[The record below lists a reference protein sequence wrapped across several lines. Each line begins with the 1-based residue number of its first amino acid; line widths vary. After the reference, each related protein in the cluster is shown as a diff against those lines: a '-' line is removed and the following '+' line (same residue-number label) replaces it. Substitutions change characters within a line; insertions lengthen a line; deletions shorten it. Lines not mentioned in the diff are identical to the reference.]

1 MTDFMTRLP
10 QMLSTPWVPW
20 IILGVISV
28 GVLLGQ
34 VQKTGPSK
42 PLRFSETGW
51 LNALGWFS
59 VLFSP
64 VLILLFLSVLFMLG
78 QVGWKIVTGDTIREG
93 SDNLRWYVL
102 SFVGLLTALG
112 GIIGTPLAL
121 LRVWTTERQTK
132 TAEQGHITDR
142 INKAVEGLG
151 ATKQVRRQRRNKKS
165 DLLYEDNAENK
176 PDYKK
181 PILEDV
187 TEPNIEVRVGAIFA
201 LERIAQDSLR
211 DHVQIME
218 ILCSYIRDNS
228 PAPSA
233 INKARPDL
241 PNYIGGTNKTDHR
254 DIPRLSVD
262 IQIALTVIGRRTRKQ
277 REKEM
282 KTGMG
287 TMSLAGCNFQKFIG
301 KNLDFS
307 GLNFSGSW
315 FGEAHL
321 TDCDFSGCEFVNA
334 TLDGGST
341 IRCVL
346 KDVNASG
353 ATFSGRLLSG
363 TNFEGANL
371 FQAIFKGAELSEN
384 PYYGPKVNLAYTNL
398 VETDLD
404 HQDLLDALNSSP
416 VFLSSLTVEKSFD
429 YSLFLQSNLDLLKK
443 PSSASAE
450 HQNFISQIMSQIA
463 NDPRVGILNWEDRYL
478 PTYDFNVAEQWS
490 SWKETR
496 GYTFKKYKQ

>member
-20 IILGVISV
+20 IILGVIVV

-78 QVGWKIVTGDTIREG
+78 QVGWKILTGDTIREG

-151 ATKQVRRQRRNKKS
+151 ATKQVRRQRRNKKG

-176 PDYKK
+176 PDFKK
-181 PILEDV
+181 PIIEDV

-211 DHVQIME
+211 DHVRIME
-218 ILCSYIRDNS
+218 ILCSYMLENS
-228 PAPSA
+228 PGKSA
-233 INKARPDL
+233 VNLARPDN
-241 PNYIGGTNKTDHR
+241 PNYVGNDKNVE
-254 DIPRLSVD
+254 IPRLRTD
-262 IQIALTVIGRRTRKQ
+262 IQVALTVIGRRTQQQRKY
-277 REKEM
+277 ELKSG
-282 KTGMG
+282 KG
-287 TMSLAGCNFQKFIG
+287 TISLSDCNFQNFAG
-301 KNLDFS
+301 TE
-307 GLNFSGSW
+307 LNFSGLDFSHSW
-315 FGEAHL
+315 LGSAIF
-321 TDCDFSGCEFVNA
+321 TRCDFTECKFKNA
-334 TLDGGST
+334 TLELGAM
-341 IRCVL
+341 IECNL
-346 KDVNASG
+346 KDVDARAAVFDKRG
-353 ATFSGRLLSG
+353 FPG
-363 TNFEGANL
+363 TSFEGANL
-371 FQAIFKGAELSEN
+371 FRASFNRAEIREN
-384 PYYGPKVNLAYTNL
+384 AYHGLKTDFSYANITDTQFGG
-398 VETDLD
+398 VAEAETIMHIDR
-404 HQDLLDALNSSP
+404 
-416 VFLSSLTVEKSFD
+416 VFD
-429 YSLFLQSNLDLLKK
+429 
-443 PSSASAE
+443 
-450 HQNFISQIMSQIA
+450 A
-463 NDPRVGILNWEDRYL
+463 NDAKHG
-478 PTYDFNVAEQWS
+478 
-490 SWKETR
+490 SWAHHKDQPFYEFDTTQVWGDWKKSL

>member
-1 MTDFMTRLP
+1 MTDFMTRLDTLIFHP
-10 QMLSTPWVPW
+10 LTLSFVGFAGLCVLML
-20 IILGVISV
+20 V
-28 GVLLGQ
+28 GLNQIKPG
-34 VQKTGPSK
+34 KTN
-42 PLRFSETGW
+42 PLKFSETGW

-64 VLILLFLSVLFMLG
+64 VLILLFLSVLLMLA
-78 QVGWKIVTGDTIREG
+78 QVGWKILTGDTVREG

-165 DLLYEDNAENK
+165 ELLYEDNTENK
-176 PDYKK
+176 PDFKK
-181 PILEDV
+181 PIIEDV

-241 PNYIGGTNKTDHR
+241 PNYIGGTDKTDHR

-353 ATFSGRLLSG
+353 ATFSGRLLPG

-371 FQAIFKGAELSEN
+371 FQASFKGAELSEN
-384 PYYGPKVNLAYTNL
+384 PYYGLKTDFSYANITDTQFGGVAEA
-398 VETDLD
+398 ETIVHSDRVF
-404 HQDLLDALNSSP
+404 DANGAKHG
-416 VFLSSLTVEKSFD
+416 TWA
-429 YSLFLQSNLDLLKK
+429 QHKK
-443 PSSASAE
+443 QPSSEYDMTRA
-450 HQNFISQIMSQIA
+450 
-463 NDPRVGILNWEDRYL
+463 WE
-478 PTYDFNVAEQWS
+478 E
-490 SWKETR
+490 WKKSL
-496 GYTFKKYKQ
+496 GYTSKKYKQ